1 MKTTRNWLIHA
12 ALGAAFALVPGMASA
27 SIVPLALVAATAPA
41 TAVTLVAPADGASVP
56 LLSADMKNYLAMDRA
71 ARKVFFADAASRKR
85 MAKWGDKPLPVKLKW
100 TGPADTRYK
109 VVVKR
114 EPDGKVF
121 FKTKTSRTEVEVW
134 NLEMART
141 WSWSVTPEKKNAG
154 SGASGR
160 FATEDIAPRLVKVDG
175 IPNLRDLGGRKG
187 LDGRRVKQGMVYR
200 SAGLNNNANSYYK
213 PEEVKKMLDAG
224 TLVDSVPEKSKEAA
238 REIVK
243 SAKAG
248 QHYDD
253 KHLVKDWHPGKARLN
268 DKTRAYMRETLG
280 IKTDIDL
287 RTDRE
292 CYGMTGSPLGE
303 GARWVQVPLSPYRG
317 LANDAGKKAFANV
330 FNVFL
335 DEANYPI
342 DFHCIAGADRTGSVA
357 YILNALLGVEED
369 GLWKDWE
376 VTAFRSAALEFGHAS
391 RFEKLLS
398 VFAGYPGAT
407 VRERVEAYVKELGF
421 TDADLA
427 KFRAIMLED

>member
-1 MKTTRNWLIHA
+1 MNATRNWFIRT
-12 ALGAAFALVPGMASA
+12 ALGAAFAGMAA
-27 SIVPLALVAATAPA
+27 LAHAQDVA
-41 TAVTLVAPADGASVP
+41 LVAPADGATVP

-71 ARKVFFADAASRKR
+71 ARKAFFADAESRKR
-85 MAKWGDKPLPVKLKW
+85 MAKWGDKPQPVKLKW

-109 VVVKR
+109 VVVTR

-141 WSWSVTPEKKNAG
+141 WAWSVKPEKKDAG
-154 SGASGR
+154 KGASGR
-160 FATEDIAPRLVKVDG
+160 FSTEDIAPRLVKVDG

-213 PEEVKKMLDAG
+213 PEEIKEMLKKG
-224 TLVDSVPEKSKEAA
+224 TLVESVPEKSKEAA
-238 REIVK
+238 QEIVK
-243 SAKAG
+243 RAKAG
-248 QHYDD
+248 KSADY
-253 KHLVKDWHPGKARLN
+253 KHLVKDWHPGNPRLN

-292 CYGMTGSPLGE
+292 CYGMTCSPLGPD
-303 GARWVQVPLSPYRG
+303 AKWVHVPSSGYGGMADEKGR
-317 LANDAGKKAFANV
+317 KAFTEV
-330 FNVFL
+330 FKVFL

-342 DFHCIAGADRTGSVA
+342 DFHCIAGADRTGSLA
-357 YILNALLGVEED
+357 YILNALLGVDED
-369 GLWKDWE
+369 ELWKDWE
-376 VTAFRSAALEFGHAS
+376 VTAFDKAKLEFGHAS
-391 RFEKLLS
+391 RFEKLVA
-398 VFAGYPGAT
+398 VFAKYPGAT
-407 VRERVEAYVKELGF
+407 ERERVEAYVKAQGF

-427 KFRAIMLED
+427 KFRTIMLEPR